1 MVQVRRGPSRSRS
14 LDGGSVCSMRLGVLD
29 IGSNTGHLLVV
40 DAHGGAAPLPASSHK
55 QPLRLAEHMDDQ
67 GAVSQA
73 GVDALAEFTAEALQ
87 VAEERGCAETL
98 AFATSAV
105 RDAVNSETVLK
116 TVRERTGVR
125 LEVLSGEDEAR
136 LTFLAVRRWFGW
148 SAGRLAVFDIGGG
161 SLEIAGGSD
170 EAPDAAWSLPLGAA
184 RLARTHFGNGPD
196 AGELR
201 ALRRD
206 LRADIAQ
213 NAGNLLRS
221 GRPDRA
227 AATSKTFRSLARICG
242 AAPAGDGPLV
252 RRVLRLETLRERV
265 DELTTMDPDAL
276 AGLPGVSPSRAHQIV
291 PGALVA
297 EACMDVFDLTELEI
311 CPWALRE
318 GIILERLDALRVSG

>member
-1 MVQVRRGPSRSRS
+1 
-14 LDGGSVCSMRLGVLD
+14 MRLGVLD

-40 DAHGGAAPLPASSHK
+40 DAHGGAAPLPASSYK
-55 QPLRLAEHMDDQ
+55 QPLRLAEHLDDQ
-67 GAVSQA
+67 GAVGQA
-73 GVDALAEFTAEALQ
+73 GVDALVEFTAQALREA
-87 VAEERGCAETL
+87 EDRGCSETL

-116 TVRERTGVR
+116 TVLERTGVR

-184 RLARTHFGNGPD
+184 RLARTHFGKVPD
-196 AGELR
+196 AAALR

-206 LRADIAQ
+206 LRADIAT
-213 NAGNLLRS
+213 NAGNLLRG

-265 DELTTMDPDAL
+265 EELTTMPADAL

-297 EACMDVFDLTELEI
+297 EACMDVFDLAELEI

-318 GIILERLDALRVSG
+318 GVILQRLDRMPYIGVD